1 MVDADHTANEGSA
14 EDTSATSVSQV
25 VDQPLN
31 VGVPL
36 ARPIGSVVSATGPAP
51 PDEMR
56 LPSLR
61 PGSAWFDIGRVI
73 FLLIAYEFVTAN
85 ALGLLVA
92 RIAGG
97 TWFVEESIEPQW
109 QKLMLVPMLAVRAVG
124 TFVIIAWVL
133 KRRGQSFRSVGV
145 TARRWL
151 SSIPLGIAASA
162 AAGGLIMLTMLSLFY
177 VWPDLAKN
185 MNENKELIMSTVPH
199 LTLVQFALLAIVI
212 GVYEEFLFRG
222 FLMTRLRRATGS
234 WTLAVVLS
242 TIVFTAL
249 HAFGQTAVALVSVAI
264 LSLVFSFLTIWRRS
278 ILPAIV
284 AHAAFDACVFVSLS
298 LQTGETWH

>member
-1 MVDADHTANEGSA
+1 MVDADHAASGGSA

-25 VDQPLN
+25 VDQPLD

-36 ARPIGSVVSATGPAP
+36 ARPVGSVAP
-51 PDEMR
+51 GAAPIPHDEMR
-56 LPSLR
+56 LPSLG
-61 PGSAWFDIGRVI
+61 PGSAWFDIGCVI
-73 FLLIAYEFVTAN
+73 FLLVAYEFVTAN

-97 TWFVEESIEPQW
+97 MWFVEESIEPQW

-162 AAGGLIMLTMLSLFY
+162 AAGGLIVLTMLSLFY
-177 VWPDLAKN
+177 LWPDLAKN

-242 TIVFTAL
+242 TVVFTAL
-249 HAFGQTAVALVSVAI
+249 HAFGQTTVALVPVTI

-278 ILPAIV
+278 IIPAIV
-284 AHAAFDACVFVSLS
+284 AHAMYDASVFSYLS
-298 LQTGETWH
+298 SVAGETWH